1 MRDRLGRALIIVVGA
16 ITAVSL
22 ATLPIAGQARA
33 YRAPRTADGKP
44 NLNGIWQAINEA
56 NWDIE
61 AHAAAP
67 GMVRELGATQRRL
80 PAAWASSKA
89 AHPLQAGG
97 AGEEERELR
106 EPA

>member
-44 NLNGIWQAINEA
+44 NLNGIYQAITEA
-56 NWDIE
+56 YWDIE
-61 AHAAAP
+61 PHAAAP
-67 GMVRELGATQRRL
+67 RPGPRARREQRRSRRPRHRRR
-80 PAAWASSKA
+80 PAS
-89 AHPLQAGG
+89 L
-97 AGEEERELR
+97 
-106 EPA
+106 